1 MSSTNSSHR
10 SLSLELLHL
19 GFTNGELRK
28 ADMQYTRVGKKSA
41 EPERDPR
48 IYADLDELVRLQFE
62 AQGFSFLPRQPVH
75 SILHGRHASRLR
87 GRGLNFEELREYVVG
102 DDIRNVDWRAT
113 ARTGRTQ
120 VRVYTEERDRPV
132 WLLVNQRQS
141 MFFGSQD
148 RMKSVTAAE
157 AAALAA
163 WRVLG
168 GGDRVGA
175 MVFDDDEIVTIRPH
189 RSRGQVMRVLEAIV
203 EKNHA
208 LRGDARVPAN
218 PAILNDA
225 LRRLI
230 PLATH
235 DSLICII
242 GDGSAADETTR
253 ELATRLAA
261 HNDLL
266 FVMVF
271 DPLEVRI
278 PPSGRLMASDG
289 LRWLSFD
296 SDSKSL
302 GQGFERLFRSRAQWI
317 EDAARQRAIP
327 VLPVSTA
334 EPVAIQIR
342 ERLGHRGPA
351 RRA

>member
-1 MSSTNSSHR
+1 
-10 SLSLELLHL
+10 
-19 GFTNGELRK
+19 
-28 ADMQYTRVGKKSA
+28 MQYTRVRKKSEA
-41 EPERDPR
+41 PARDPR
-48 IYADLDELVRLQFE
+48 IYADLDDLVRLQFQ

-75 SILHGRHASRLR
+75 SVLYGQHASRLR

-113 ARTGRTQ
+113 ARTGRTH

-148 RMKSVTAAE
+148 RTKSVTAAE

-163 WRVLG
+163 WRVLS

-175 MVFDDDEIVTIRPH
+175 MVFDDEGIVTLRPH
-189 RSRGQVMRVLEAIV
+189 RSRGQVMRVLETIV

-208 LRGDARVPAN
+208 LRVDARVP
-218 PAILNDA
+218 PDPSILNEA

-230 PLATH
+230 PLASH
-235 DSLICII
+235 DSLICIV
-242 GDGSAADETTR
+242 GDGSAADDSTR
-253 ELATRLAA
+253 ELVTRLSA

-278 PPSGRLMASDG
+278 PPSGRLIASDG
-289 LRWLSFD
+289 EKWLPFD
-296 SDSKSL
+296 SSREEL
-302 GQGFERLFRSRAQWI
+302 GEEFERLFRARLSWI
-317 EDAARQRAIP
+317 EDAARMRAIP
-327 VLPVSTA
+327 VLPVSTVG
-334 EPVAIQIR
+334 PVAPQIR
-342 ERLGHRGPA
+342 ERLGHEGPA